1 MALAEKGGN
10 TPRAVTFR
18 ESTRPRVSWS
28 GKRSIPSAVT
38 PARTRERA
46 SWNVSIRFATP
57 CLEKHRGQGKEES
70 RSDELR
76 GLGRRPPAPRRAPP
90 PAQCAQRPV
99 GHPPEAPD
107 PDLGQPG

>member
-10 TPRAVTFR
+10 GPRAVTFR

-28 GKRSIPSAVT
+28 GKRSTPSAVT

-57 CLEKHRGQGKEES
+57 CLEKHRGQGKQES

-76 GLGRRPPAPRRAPP
+76 GLGRRPPAARPP
-90 PAQCAQRPV
+90 PHPSPFAPRPQSPQAQTP
-99 GHPPEAPD
+99 HTS
-107 PDLGQPG
+107 LHH